1 MELIVNRVQA
11 APTAHTERWRV
22 SCPWGRTAPVSFS
35 FSEMHTDSDIVDAA
49 RQALRMAKHPSS
61 PAHEREIV
69 MGSRSPV
76 D

>member
-1 MELIVNRVQA
+1 MGMIVNRVHA

-22 SCPWGRTAPVSFS
+22 SCPHGHTAPVIFA